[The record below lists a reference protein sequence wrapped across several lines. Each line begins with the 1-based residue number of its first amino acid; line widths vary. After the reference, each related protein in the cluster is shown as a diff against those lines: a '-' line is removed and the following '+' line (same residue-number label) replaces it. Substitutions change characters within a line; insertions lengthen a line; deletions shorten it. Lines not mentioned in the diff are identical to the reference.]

1 MKKLIFDKKYSNF
14 DQKLILNKII
24 FIVLYEVE
32 SKSES
37 NCDGNKVEDVEC
49 GQQQMSWSTGQLPK
63 GTRTVYKHS
72 EHV

>member
-14 DQKLILNKII
+14 DQKLILNKIM

-37 NCDGNKVEDVEC
+37 NCDGNKVEDVAC
-49 GQQQMSWSTGQLPK
+49 GQQQMS
-63 GTRTVYKHS
+63 
-72 EHV
+72 